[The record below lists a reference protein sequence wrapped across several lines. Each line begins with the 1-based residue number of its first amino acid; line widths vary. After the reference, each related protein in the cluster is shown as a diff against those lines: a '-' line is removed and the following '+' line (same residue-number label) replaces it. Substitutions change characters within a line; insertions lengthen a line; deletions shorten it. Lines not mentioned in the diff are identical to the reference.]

1 VAYSAKVIALG
12 FYQGAGQALCLGEE
26 FHHNRINIVCSQI
39 SGIAPELS
47 NRWSVERM
55 VHRGIALQSEGV
67 LQLKPLISHVIPFSE
82 IAQGYEL
89 LDRHPDEVMQIV
101 LDFNQA

>member
-1 VAYSAKVIALG
+1 
-12 FYQGAGQALCLGEE
+12 
-26 FHHNRINIVCSQI
+26 
-39 SGIAPELS
+39 
-47 NRWSVERM
+47 